1 LPDNLWQRGNDA
13 FRQRR
18 EGAEKVSHKKAQKA
32 QNESRGLNPHTN
44 AFLFLCL
51 LGLLWLIT
59 VAGAGCEFARVFG
72 AAARAL
78 VRGPAA
84 WCRVWTTAL
93 VTHLGCQA
101 TRAVFVEEV
110 T

>member
-1 LPDNLWQRGNDA
+1 MLFCFCVFCA
-13 FRQRR
+13 F
-18 EGAEKVSHKKAQKA
+18 
-32 QNESRGLNPHTN
+32 
-44 AFLFLCL
+44 
-51 LGLLWLIT
+51 LWLIT
-59 VAGAGCEFARVFG
+59 VTGASGEFARVFG